1 MQRTR
6 SFRIF
11 LAGGLALIL
20 ALVLGFGLRALGLG
34 ASDTG
39 DEAGEQALS
48 SPIRAQNGAGEVPL
62 LLPPGAMAAAGLAL
76 APLQPTEY
84 QERVAGLGTV
94 LAPQV
99 LADAQRG
106 YVTAAAEVKQGGLAA
121 RAARLEGERLQ
132 RRPCDDRT
140 VSHKSLETAQVT
152 AASEETKLQLA
163 STQLGLQ
170 ESGL

>member
-1 MQRTR
+1 MLRSP

-34 ASDTG
+34 ASDAG
-39 DEAGEQALS
+39 DEAGEQVLS
-48 SPIRAQNGAGEVPL
+48 SAIRAKNVDGEIHL
-62 LLPPGAMAAAGLAL
+62 LLPPAAIAAAGLAVT
-76 APLQPTEY
+76 PLQSTEY

-121 RAARLEGERLQ
+121 RAARLEVERLQ
-132 RRPCDDRT
+132 RLHRDDRI
-140 VSHKSLETAQVT
+140 VSDKSLETAQVT
-152 AASEETKLQLA
+152 AAGGETKVKLA
-163 STQLGLQ
+163 RQQ
-170 ESGL
+170 